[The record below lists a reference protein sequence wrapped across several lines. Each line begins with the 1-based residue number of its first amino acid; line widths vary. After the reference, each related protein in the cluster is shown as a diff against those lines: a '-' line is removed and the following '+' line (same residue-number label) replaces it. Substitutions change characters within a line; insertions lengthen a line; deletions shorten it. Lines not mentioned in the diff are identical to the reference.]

1 MGRGGFFFFLIKTK
15 HFLQLNVTNSC
26 CATSQGK
33 QAPKVPNRDKPCC
46 TKLFGTDP
54 LIADPHR
61 LQPLPCPASPPFLG
75 QCLHTVGPDYPSLLL
90 HCPDFLVQHPSQAR
104 TCVPLPVTVPIPI
117 LAPIPVLV
125 PILIPVLV
133 LVPILVPIL
142 MPNPVLVPIPIP
154 ILVLTPPL
162 PPSPISILS
171 LSLSMSP
178 SPHLLPYTLMALISA
193 PSPQREGDAQE

>member
-1 MGRGGFFFFLIKTK
+1 MRNRHTDLMGRGGFFFFLIKTK
-15 HFLQLNVTNSC
+15 HFLQLNVTNSW

-46 TKLFGTDP
+46 TELFGTDP

-162 PPSPISILS
+162 PPSLPLPFPSCLYPYLCPHPHISCPILS
-171 LSLSMSP
+171 WP
-178 SPHLLPYTLMALISA
+178 
-193 PSPQREGDAQE
+193 